1 MKQTYDLIV
10 PIGYACSCTQSL
22 RKAGL
27 QLVSFPWDW
36 ISVAS
41 PTERCR
47 FICVGFKGFID
58 LEDLEPTGIRT
69 ELGNEKVVNRRTGI
83 VFLHDF
89 AFGVPI
95 AEQYQ
100 AVAAKY
106 ARRAARL
113 DRLVKSA
120 RRVLLVTVDVPI
132 TPEPTS
138 VEECENAMSI
148 MARHYP
154 GVEFEYLLVNLL
166 KGRPL
171 ENRIDEMPAPGFRR
185 IGFDYKSYDPDAP
198 AYGIEIGMV
207 ADFLKEEYCVREYRT
222 KAEIAAHKAKR
233 RGARNKKL
241 MRKMEELGASNRFE
255 YALLRAWR
263 ALRSIIA
270 RRKR

>member
-47 FICVGFKGFID
+47 FICDGFKGFID

-113 DRLVKSA
+113 DRLLKSA

-138 VEECENAMSI
+138 VEECENAISI

-154 GVEFEYLLVNLL
+154 GVEFEYLLVNLI

-171 ENRIDEMPAPGFRR
+171 ENRIDDTPKPGFRR
-185 IGFDYKSYDPDAP
+185 VAFDYKSYDPDAP

-207 ADFLKEEYCVREYRT
+207 ADFLKGEYGVREYRT

-233 RGARNKKL
+233 RGSRNKKL
-241 MRKMEELGASNRFE
+241 LRKMEELGASNRFE
-255 YALLRAWR
+255 YALLRVWQ
-263 ALRSIIA
+263 ALRSIVA
-270 RRKR
+270 R